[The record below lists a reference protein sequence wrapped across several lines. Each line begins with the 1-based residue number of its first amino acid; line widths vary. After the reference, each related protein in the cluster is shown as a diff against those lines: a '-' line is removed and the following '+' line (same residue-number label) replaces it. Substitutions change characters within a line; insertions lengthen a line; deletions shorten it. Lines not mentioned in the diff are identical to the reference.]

1 MTSRV
6 TRCICVVVA
15 TCALAACGGG
25 KKGSAPRPRV
35 TTTTT
40 VVVTT
45 TAPPAPAMTVAPNTG
60 LIEGQAVLVTGT
72 GFPPTVSLNLEQC
85 VDRGVQTT
93 PGDCN
98 VAKLLAL
105 KADAQ
110 GNVSSPYTVTKGPFG
125 TRLVTCNPAQQCVLT
140 LFEAGSN
147 APASVTRPI
156 QFATP

>member
-60 LIEGQAVLVTGT
+60 LIEGQAVLGTGT
-72 GFPPTVSLNLEQC
+72 GFPPTLSPNLDEC
-85 VDRGVQTT
+85 
-93 PGDCN
+93 
-98 VAKLLAL
+98 
-105 KADAQ
+105 DAQ
-110 GNVSSPYTVTKGPFG
+110 ANVSSPYTVTKGPFG

-140 LFEAGSN
+140 LFEADSN

-156 QFATP
+156 

>member
-6 TRCICVVVA
+6 TRCICVVA

-60 LIEGQAVLVTGT
+60 LIEGQAVLVPGP
-72 GFPPTVSLNLEQC
+72 GFPPTASLTPEQC
-85 VDRGVQTT
+85 VARGVQTT

-98 VAKLLAL
+98 VA
-105 KADAQ
+105 
-110 GNVSSPYTVTKGPFG
+110 SSL
-125 TRLVTCNPAQQCVLT
+125 R
-140 LFEAGSN
+140 
-147 APASVTRPI
+147 
-156 QFATP
+156 